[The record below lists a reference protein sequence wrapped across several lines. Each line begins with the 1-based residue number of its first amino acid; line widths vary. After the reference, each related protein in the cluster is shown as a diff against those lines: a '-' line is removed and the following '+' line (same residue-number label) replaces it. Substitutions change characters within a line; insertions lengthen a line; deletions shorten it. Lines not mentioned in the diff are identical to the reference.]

1 MKQLII
7 DVLEDMSHGPSTI
20 TLSSPVFRETIAKTI
35 IAAIRSKRGW
45 VLDLNTYDG
54 EPEFKTKEQKD
65 RESWV
70 CSICG
75 KSTYDVDW
83 DYIGSGTN
91 HLGCELELEMKDDKK
106 PERRAYGPLANND
119 RRKGD
124 RREKNWAQKKHEEK
138 VFNQDSSVDKLSE
151 EIIDSRDIG
160 YIYESPDSGK
170 TIYRRKM
177 GESKKELVDEDEWE
191 RARKYHGDSW

>member
-1 MKQLII
+1 MKQII
-7 DVLEDMSHGPSTI
+7 MDVLDDMSESQI
-20 TLSSPVFRETIAKTI
+20 NLSSEAARKTIAGLISATLND
-35 IAAIRSKRGW
+35 RGRW
-45 VLDLNTYDG
+45 IEFDEQTLNG
-54 EPEFKTKEQKD
+54 QRAK
-65 RESWV
+65 ESWV
-70 CSICG
+70 CDICG
-75 KSTYDVDW
+75 KNTYDVDW

-91 HLGCELELEMKDDKK
+91 HLGCELELEMK
-106 PERRAYGPLANND
+106 
-119 RRKGD
+119 
-124 RREKNWAQKKHEEK
+124 EKA
-138 VFNQDSSVDKLSE
+138 FNQDNSVDKLSE

>member
-1 MKQLII
+1 MKQLIK
-7 DVLEDMSHGPSTI
+7 DVLEDMSHGPTAV
-20 TLSSPVFRETIAKTI
+20 TLTSPVFRETIANAVV
-35 IAAIRSKRGW
+35 AAIRSKRGW

-54 EPEFKTKEQKD
+54 KPEFKTKGQKA

-70 CSICG
+70 CSMCG
-75 KSTYDVDW
+75 KNTYDVDW

-91 HLGCELELEMKDDKK
+91 HLGCELELEMK
-106 PERRAYGPLANND
+106 
-119 RRKGD
+119 
-124 RREKNWAQKKHEEK
+124 EKA
-138 VFNQDSSVDKLSE
+138 FNQDSSVDKLSE

>member
-1 MKQLII
+1 MKQVIL
-7 DVLEDMSHGPSTI
+7 DVLEDCSAGQINLASSAGRLTI
-20 TLSSPVFRETIAKTI
+20 TNLIMTGIKTKGWFLNLSEVKQ
-35 IAAIRSKRGW
+35 
-45 VLDLNTYDG
+45 
-54 EPEFKTKEQKD
+54 TKEQLARD
-65 RESWV
+65 TWV
-70 CSICG
+70 CQMCNEN
-75 KSTYDVDW
+75 TYDVDW
-83 DYIGSGTN
+83 DYIGSDTN

>member
-1 MKQLII
+1 MKQLIK

-20 TLSSPVFRETIAKTI
+20 TLSSPVFRETIANAVV
-35 IAAIRSKRGW
+35 AAIRSKRGW
-45 VLDLNTYDG
+45 VLDLN
-54 EPEFKTKEQKD
+54 
-65 RESWV
+65 
-70 CSICG
+70 
-75 KSTYDVDW
+75 TYDVDW

-91 HLGCELELEMKDDKK
+91 HLGCELELEMK
-106 PERRAYGPLANND
+106 
-119 RRKGD
+119 
-124 RREKNWAQKKHEEK
+124 EKA
-138 VFNQDSSVDKLSE
+138 FNQDNSVDKLSE

>member
-1 MKQLII
+1 MKQII
-7 DVLEDMSHGPSTI
+7 KDVLRRYEDSQQN
-20 TLSSPVFRETIAKTI
+20 LSSESARNLIASEI
-35 IAAIRSKRGW
+35 EA
-45 VLDLNTYDG
+45 VLGHKGTYHEYTDS
-54 EPEFKTKEQKD
+54 EVEEQKD

-83 DYIGSGTN
+83 DYLGSGTN
-91 HLGCELELEMKDDKK
+91 HLGCELELEMKDDKRVTK
-106 PERRAYGPLANND
+106 D